1 MPVTDEQINEY
12 VYSSEKVIE
21 KQRETIA
28 TLRELVNSKNK
39 VYDTLLEYIQK
50 IYTGLCS
57 TDPAIQA
64 NALWHLANL
73 ADSNTP
79 DE

>member
-1 MPVTDEQINEY
+1 MSITNEQINEY
-12 VYSSEKVIE
+12 IYSSEQVIE
-21 KQRETIA
+21 K
-28 TLRELVNSKNK
+28 LRELIDSKNK
-39 VYDTLLEYIQK
+39 VYNTLLEYIQK

-57 TDPAIQA
+57 TDPAIRA